1 MVKCV
6 TFFIV
11 LKIVGVL
18 SAPTKYYRTYNIY
31 SDIDDLAPLLETFL
45 LDDLLYQNIIRP
57 GSASTAEGTI
67 VPSGIQ
73 LGLGV
78 RTAAV
83 YRITEGGSLTSTG
96 NDLDL
101 AIRGRGYFQVELTEG
116 KGTAYTRDGA
126 FQRNGDGVIVTH
138 DGYVVQPEITIPE
151 DAVEIY
157 VNSSGEVWVKQDGET
172 DEINVGQL
180 ELATFV
186 NEAGLE
192 AMGNNLFLETTA
204 SGNPVLDNPDSEGF
218 GSILQ
223 GYLATSNVNPVTEIT
238 ELVSAQRAYEMNSK
252 IISTSDQMLNT
263 INQLK

>member
-1 MVKCV
+1 MRSLHIGATGMLAQQTNVDV
-6 TFFIV
+6 ISNNIANMNTT
-11 LKIVGVL
+11 
-18 SAPTKYYRTYNIY
+18 AYTKRRAEF
-31 SDIDDLAPLLETFL
+31 S
-45 LDDLLYQNIIRP
+45 DLLYQNIIRP
-57 GSASTAEGTI
+57 GSASTSDNTI

-83 YRITEGGSLTSTG
+83 YRITEGGSLTKTD

-101 AIRGRGYFQVELTEG
+101 AIRGRGYFQVELPEG

-138 DGYVVQPEITIPE
+138 DGYVVQPEITIPD
-151 DAVEIY
+151 DATEVY

-192 AMGNNLFLETTA
+192 ALGDNLFMETAA
-204 SGNPVLDNPDSEGF
+204 SGTPVLDNPDSEGF

-223 GYLATSNVNPVTEIT
+223 GYLSTSNVNAVTEIT

>member
-1 MVKCV
+1 MRSLHIGATGMLAQQTNVDV
-6 TFFIV
+6 ISNNIANMNTT
-11 LKIVGVL
+11 
-18 SAPTKYYRTYNIY
+18 AYTKRRAEF
-31 SDIDDLAPLLETFL
+31 S
-45 LDDLLYQNIIRP
+45 DLLYQNIIRP
-57 GSASTAEGTI
+57 GSASTSDNTI

-83 YRITEGGSLTSTG
+83 YRITEGGSLTKTD

-101 AIRGRGYFQVELTEG
+101 AIRGRGYFQVELPEG

-138 DGYVVQPEITIPE
+138 DGYVVQPEITIPDNATE
-151 DAVEIY
+151 VY
-157 VNSSGEVWVKQDGET
+157 VNSSGEVWIKQDGET

-192 AMGNNLFLETTA
+192 ALGDNLFMETAA
-204 SGNPVLDNPDSEGF
+204 SGTPVLDNPDSEGF

-223 GYLATSNVNPVTEIT
+223 GYLSTSNVNAVTEIT

>member
-1 MVKCV
+1 MMSLNIGATGMLAQQTNVDV
-6 TFFIV
+6 ISNNIANMNTT
-11 LKIVGVL
+11 
-18 SAPTKYYRTYNIY
+18 AYTKRRAEFN
-31 SDIDDLAPLLETFL
+31 
-45 LDDLLYQNIIRP
+45 DLLYQNIIRP
-57 GSASTAEGTI
+57 GSASTSSQTI

-83 YRITEGGSLTSTG
+83 YRITEGGGLTKTDNS
-96 NDLDL
+96 LDL
-101 AIRGRGYFQVELTEG
+101 AIRGRGYFQIELPEG
-116 KGTAYTRDGA
+116 KGIGYTRDGA

-138 DGYVVQPEITIPE
+138 DGYVVQPEITIPD
-151 DAVEIY
+151 DATEIF

-180 ELATFV
+180 ELATFP

-192 AMGNNLFLETTA
+192 AMGNNLFTETQA
-204 SGNPVLDNPDSEGF
+204 SGAPIVDNPDTEGY
-218 GSILQ
+218 GSLLQ
-223 GYLATSNVNPVTEIT
+223 GYLATSNVNPVAEIT

-252 IISTSDQMLNT
+252 IISTSDQMLST

>member
-1 MVKCV
+1 MRSLHIGATGMLAQQTNVDV
-6 TFFIV
+6 ISNNIANMNTT
-11 LKIVGVL
+11 
-18 SAPTKYYRTYNIY
+18 AYTKRRAEFN
-31 SDIDDLAPLLETFL
+31 
-45 LDDLLYQNIIRP
+45 DLLYQNIIRP
-57 GSASTAEGTI
+57 GSTSTAEGTI

-101 AIRGRGYFQVELTEG
+101 AIRGRGYFQVELPEG

-204 SGNPVLDNPDSEGF
+204 SGNPVLDHPDSEGF

>member
-1 MVKCV
+1 MRSLYIGATGMLAQQTNVDV
-6 TFFIV
+6 IANNLANMNTT
-11 LKIVGVL
+11 
-18 SAPTKYYRTYNIY
+18 AYTKRRAEFN
-31 SDIDDLAPLLETFL
+31 
-45 LDDLLYQNIIRP
+45 DLLYQNIIRP
-57 GSASTAEGTI
+57 GSSSTAENTI
-67 VPSGIQ
+67 IPSGIQ

-78 RTAAV
+78 QTAAV
-83 YRITEGGSLTSTG
+83 YRITEGGGLVKTDNS
-96 NDLDL
+96 LDL
-101 AIRGRGYFQVELTEG
+101 AIKGRGYFQVELPEG
-116 KGTAYTRDGA
+116 KGTGYTRDGA

-151 DAVEIY
+151 DAVEVF

-192 AMGNNLFLETTA
+192 AIGDNLFTETAA
-204 SGNPVLDNPDSEGF
+204 SGAPVLDNPDSEGF
-218 GSILQ
+218 GAILQ
-223 GYLATSNVNPVTEIT
+223 GYLATSNVNAVTEIT

-252 IISTSDQMLNT
+252 IISTSDQMLTT

>member
-1 MVKCV
+1 MRSLDIGATGMLAQQTNVDV
-6 TFFIV
+6 IANNLANMNTT
-11 LKIVGVL
+11 
-18 SAPTKYYRTYNIY
+18 AYTKRRAEFN
-31 SDIDDLAPLLETFL
+31 
-45 LDDLLYQNIIRP
+45 DLLYQNIIRP
-57 GSASTAEGTI
+57 GASSTADNTI

-83 YRITEGGSLTSTG
+83 YRITDGGGLTNTN

-101 AIRGRGYFQVELTEG
+101 AIRGRGYFQVELPEG
-116 KGTAYTRDGA
+116 KGIAYTRDGA

-138 DGYVVQPEITIPE
+138 DGYVVQPEITVPD

-157 VNSSGEVWVKQDGET
+157 VNNSGEVWVKQDGET
-172 DEINVGQL
+172 DEVNIGQL

-192 AMGNNLFLETTA
+192 AIGNNLFTETEA
-204 SGNPVLDNPDSEGF
+204 SGTPILDNPDTEGF

-223 GYLATSNVNPVTEIT
+223 GYLSTSNVNPVTEIT

-252 IISTSDQMLNT
+252 IISTSDQMLST